1 MPAMFLMA
9 QACLFQPCTT
19 RKPAHH
25 LCSKARLGRH
35 NKHLKLVFVLAACTS
50 AFSWEASRSVG
61 MTEALDLS
69 ADPHPGEVAA
79 FGESGPQLLHIV
91 TRRKIASDQEQL
103 ESTELR

>member
-1 MPAMFLMA
+1 M
-9 QACLFQPCTT
+9 
-19 RKPAHH
+19 
-25 LCSKARLGRH
+25 
-35 NKHLKLVFVLAACTS
+35 
-50 AFSWEASRSVG
+50 G